1 MFEKLTE
8 RLNDT
13 FRNLSGKSKLTE
25 SNISEA
31 MREVR
36 RALLEADVNYA
47 VVKEFVA
54 AVRTECLGEKVLSS
68 VEPGE
73 QAIKIVNDHLVEL
86 LGEEN
91 APLELSRSPAVIMLV
106 GLHGSGKTTTSAK
119 LARLLRD
126 SYEKSPILAG
136 ADLYRPAAMD
146 QLEILGNQLD
156 VPVHVERDGTDV
168 CEIAANA
175 RKHAAQ
181 NGQDVLIVDT
191 AGRLQIDEDL
201 VQELVRLK
209 QRVEPDEIL
218 LVADAALG
226 QEAVSV
232 AEHFDEALGIS
243 GIVLTK
249 LDGDARGGAALSMRK
264 VTGKPIKFA
273 GLGERPEDFDAFYPD
288 RMAQRI
294 LGMGDVVGLVEKAA
308 AQMEEQEAEELEE
321 KLKKNQFDLEDFR
334 SQIKRIRK
342 MGGVMSLMDLLPGM
356 GQMKKNM
363 DFDDKQIDRIESM
376 VCSMTSEERENPTLI
391 NPSRKRR
398 IARGSGV
405 TPDDVTGL
413 LKQFAT
419 MRKMIRQMG
428 KAEGKGMF
436 GGGEMP
442 DMGQLQEMMSGG
454 GMGASGGTPGA
465 AGGMPDLG
473 AMPGLGAPGGGKRGN
488 RNQKSKKK
496 RRKNKKKR

>member
-1 MFEKLTE
+1 MFERLTE
-8 RLNDT
+8 RLNGA
-13 FRNLSGKSKLTE
+13 FRNLSGQAKLTE
-25 SNISEA
+25 NNISEA

-54 AVRTECLGEKVLSS
+54 DVRQKCLGEEVLQS
-68 VEPGE
+68 VKPGE
-73 QAIKIVNDHLVEL
+73 QAIKVVHDHLIEL

-91 APLELSRSPAVIMLV
+91 VPLSLTSSPAVIMLV
-106 GLHGSGKTTTSAK
+106 GLHGSGKTTTASK
-119 LARLLRD
+119 LARHLRQAHQRT
-126 SYEKSPILAG
+126 PMLVG

-146 QLEILGNQLD
+146 QLEILGRQLEL
-156 VPVHVERDGTDV
+156 PVHVERDGTNV
-168 CEIAANA
+168 AEIAVNGRRRAA
-175 RKHAAQ
+175 RE
-181 NGQDVLIVDT
+181 GCDTVILDT
-191 AGRLQIDEDL
+191 AGRLQVDEDL
-201 VQELVRLK
+201 VQELVDLK
-209 QRVEPDEIL
+209 NRVDPDEIL

-232 AEHFDEALGIS
+232 AEHFDQALGIS

-273 GLGERPEDFDAFYPD
+273 GVGERPEDFDAFYPD

-308 AQMEEQEAEELEE
+308 AHMEEEEAEELEE
-321 KLKKNQFDLEDFR
+321 KLRKNRFDLDDFR
-334 SQIKRIRK
+334 SQLQRIRK
-342 MGGVMSLMDLLPGM
+342 MGGMMGLMQLLPGM
-356 GQMKKNM
+356 GQLGKNTN
-363 DFDDKQIDRIESM
+363 FDEAQLNRLEGM
-376 VCSMTSEERENPTLI
+376 VCSMTPKEREDPAII

-405 TPDDVTGL
+405 SPEDVTAL
-413 LKQFAT
+413 LKQFGI

-428 KAEGKGMF
+428 KSGKG
-436 GGGEMP
+436 GKEMP
-442 DMGQLQEMMSGG
+442 DMEQLQGMMGG
-454 GMGASGGTPGA
+454 GGE
-465 AGGMPDLG
+465 GMPDLSG
-473 AMPGLGAPGGGKRGN
+473 AMGGGMPGLGLGGGGGKKGN

>member
-1 MFEKLTE
+1 MFERLTE
-8 RLNDT
+8 RLNGA
-13 FRNLSGKSKLTE
+13 FRNLSGQAKLTE
-25 SNISEA
+25 NNISEA

-54 AVRTECLGEKVLSS
+54 DVRQKCLGEEVLQS
-68 VEPGE
+68 VKPGE
-73 QAIKIVNDHLVEL
+73 QAVKIVHDHIVEL

-91 APLELSRSPAVIMLV
+91 VPLALTSSPAVIMLV
-106 GLHGSGKTTTSAK
+106 GLHGSGKTTTASK
-119 LARLLRD
+119 LARHLRQAHQRN
-126 SYEKSPILAG
+126 PMLVG

-146 QLEILGNQLD
+146 QLEILGKQLEL
-156 VPVHVERDGTDV
+156 PVHVERDGTNV
-168 CEIAANA
+168 AEIAVNGRRRAA
-175 RKHAAQ
+175 RE
-181 NGQDVLIVDT
+181 GCDTVILDT
-191 AGRLQIDEDL
+191 AGRLQVDEDL
-201 VQELVRLK
+201 VQELVDLK
-209 QRVEPDEIL
+209 NRVDPDEIL

-232 AEHFDEALGIS
+232 AEHFDQALGIS

-273 GLGERPEDFDAFYPD
+273 GVGERPEDFDAFYPD

-308 AQMEEQEAEELEE
+308 AQMEENEAEELEE
-321 KLKKNQFDLEDFR
+321 KLRKNRFDLDDFR
-334 SQIKRIRK
+334 SQLQRIRK
-342 MGGVMSLMDLLPGM
+342 MGGMMGLMQLLPGM
-356 GQMKKNM
+356 GQLGKNM
-363 DFDDKQIDRIESM
+363 DFDEAQLNRLEGM
-376 VCSMTSEERENPTLI
+376 VDSMTPKEREDPAII

-405 TPDDVTGL
+405 SPEDITAL
-413 LKQFAT
+413 LKQFAM

-428 KAEGKGMF
+428 KGGKG
-436 GGGEMP
+436 GK
-442 DMGQLQEMMSGG
+442 
-454 GMGASGGTPGA
+454 
-465 AGGMPDLG
+465 GMPDLDQLQG
-473 AMPGLGAPGGGKRGN
+473 MMGGGEGLPDMPGGMPGLGPAGGGGKKGD